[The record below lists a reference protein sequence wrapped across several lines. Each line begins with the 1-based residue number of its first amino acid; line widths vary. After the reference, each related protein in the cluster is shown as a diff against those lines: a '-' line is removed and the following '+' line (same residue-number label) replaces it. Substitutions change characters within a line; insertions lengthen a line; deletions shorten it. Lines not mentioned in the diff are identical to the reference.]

1 MSKLSWHATAS
12 LLEDVDWPFY
22 VVVTY
27 GHGYQYF
34 SGILRTF
41 DKYGN
46 ISLSD
51 CQEHIY
57 FNGFQAHKPLG
68 KVLTVFGDS
77 VAMCGRYDKTKSKNI
92 PEKPFAELEREYKK
106 SVTF

>member
-41 DKYGN
+41 DKYGLLFEFMIN
-46 ISLSD
+46 GLTYD
-51 CQEHIY
+51 RKY
-57 FNGFQAHKPLG
+57 F
-68 KVLTVFGDS
+68 
-77 VAMCGRYDKTKSKNI
+77 I
-92 PEKPFAELEREYKK
+92 I
-106 SVTF
+106 